1 MRGLGEEIW
10 GKGMCTDGKG
20 PARPVTSLFE
30 EEDRFLGDDL
40 IERPP
45 ASRTFLGS
53 FTVRVGNMRVASD
66 WVRVTEGSFRRGK
79 QIDVFSNYN

>member
-20 PARPVTSLFE
+20 PARPVTSLFK

-40 IERPP
+40 IKRPP

-53 FTVRVGNMRVASD
+53 FRVRVGNMRVASI
-66 WVRVTEGSFRRGK
+66 G
-79 QIDVFSNYN
+79 